1 MRLWKCVPM
10 MTLLLLL
17 AACGGGAGGEPKGPQ
32 CQAALRGEVVS
43 CKWTDGNEVKDL

>member
-17 AACGGGAGGEPKGPQ
+17 AACGGEAGETQ
-32 CQAALRGEVVS
+32 TADLRNRYHDMAGCAMEATVS
-43 CKWTDGNEVKDL
+43 